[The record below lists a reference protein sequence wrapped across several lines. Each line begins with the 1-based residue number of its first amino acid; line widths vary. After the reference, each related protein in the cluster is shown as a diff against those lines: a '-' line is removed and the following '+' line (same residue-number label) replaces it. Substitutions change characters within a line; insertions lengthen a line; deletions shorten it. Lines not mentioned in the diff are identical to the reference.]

1 MIPPHAVILAG
12 GAASRMGGGDKG
24 LRKVGGRPL
33 LAHVLDRLRPQAA
46 SVALNANGDPARL
59 AEWGLPVLPDL
70 ALEGVEA
77 RPGPLAG
84 LLAGLDWAAAAGA
97 ERLLTVAWDTP
108 FFPRDLAARLAAVDA
123 PVSMACTPDP
133 ARDPHG
139 SARHPTFALWRTDLG
154 PALRDALRSGT
165 RRVVKFAEPQGCV
178 LVEFPAAPVDPFFNV
193 NAPEDIEAA
202 EAIWQGMGGAA

>member
-46 SVALNANGDPARL
+46 FVALNANGDPARL
-59 AEWGLPVLPDL
+59 AEWGLPILP
-70 ALEGVEA
+70 
-77 RPGPLAG
+77 
-84 LLAGLDWAAAAGA
+84 
-97 ERLLTVAWDTP
+97 
-108 FFPRDLAARLAAVDA
+108 
-123 PVSMACTPDP
+123 
-133 ARDPHG
+133 
-139 SARHPTFALWRTDLG
+139 
-154 PALRDALRSGT
+154 
-165 RRVVKFAEPQGCV
+165 
-178 LVEFPAAPVDPFFNV
+178 EFPAAPVDPFFNV